1 MQTARFTPHKQIDR
15 AGYIFF
21 IHMTN
26 KFKRKFPVFKI
37 VATYKEL
44 PQIPYK
50 YVTQL
55 TIREL
60 INFILC
66 SKGSLSHSD
75 IQKIVTWLGSSH
87 YIYNSG
93 FELFKWF

>member
-1 MQTARFTPHKQIDR
+1 
-15 AGYIFF
+15 
-21 IHMTN
+21 MTK
-26 KFKRKFPVFKI
+26 KFKRKFPVYQI
-37 VATYKEL
+37 VATYKEP

-60 INFILC
+60 VNFILT
-66 SKGSLSHSD
+66 SKGRLSHSE
-75 IQKIVTWLGSSH
+75 IQAIVAWLRSSP

-93 FELFKWF
+93 LKPFKWF